1 MSRPKSDLVE
11 QLKSLGIT
19 ERTALFALSKS
30 NNDIAKAK
38 KYALS
43 GQAAKDEVSN
53 DKDHS
58 PIQSPKDPPS
68 SFFDEPLH
76 SAPVS
81 SRRPSFASM
90 RRASHTSECAS
101 ANDPASAKQTASI
114 PTKKSSPLMGSLKS
128 LGKSSLR
135 RKSVAVN
142 MTVQEGKGLELVR
155 TSSALSNGTTC
166 TAATAGTDRTDGTE
180 RRGRSS
186 GAKTVKVHKPEKKE
200 ELTDTVPPPLPSN
213 TYPPNNIPPPPLIPT
228 CFDLQASDLLLGAI
242 NRGRPGSATSSPNA
256 SSTDLR
262 KTTSSTGGALA
273 ALGLRAAALGTA
285 GMAPPK
291 SPEKSADPT
300 PVATPASNVTP
311 KASYLQASKP
321 VGSGD
326 RSSKNRAPSP
336 FFRARRARDQARAR
350 DTSPEVGALKKDT
363 NYAESEPE
371 SVAVTK
377 KFRPQVSAYEDGDVD
392 SNGSEDGV
400 TEAETELDSEDD
412 FSGTSD
418 FDEEGILDEDGEVI
432 FDEETEK
439 NTEANAVFYEGD
451 AGGLGG
457 RSATD
462 EIQDKPQDDSSSQVL
477 DYYGEEVEQD
487 PLGEGPNVVVPP
499 QSLFWTNSSSR
510 QKKTSKGGLQLE
522 TSRPVFA
529 RDRCTITLTQGNP
542 DGALEDSGKRMRR
555 YVVLSD
561 LSEESR
567 YAVEW
572 AIGTVARD
580 GDEIFV
586 ISVKEDESK
595 IDPKNWSNNDRA
607 QKMRVQ
613 KERQTTALLL
623 VKQVTGLLQRTR
635 LQITVTCQFLHAK
648 NSRHMLLDLIDFLE
662 PTMAIVG
669 SRGLGKLQGILLG
682 STSHYLV
689 QKSSVP
695 VMVARR
701 RLLRPL
707 RKTNPANLR
716 HSPRVSLASASIE
729 KAASSK
735 QEDDVVDVAEEEGT
749 TDEVAIAQDKKRQ
762 Q

>member
-1 MSRPKSDLVE
+1 MAPLHRSFSLPTGNYVSR
-11 QLKSLGIT
+11 LK
-19 ERTALFALSKS
+19 
-30 NNDIAKAK
+30 
-38 KYALS
+38 ALS

-53 DKDHS
+53 DKDQPS
-58 PIQSPKDPPS
+58 IQSLETPPS
-68 SFFDEPLH
+68 SFPGAPLH
-76 SAPVS
+76 SAPLS
-81 SRRPSFASM
+81 DRRPALSSM
-90 RRASHTSECAS
+90 RRASHHSHTPE
-101 ANDPASAKQTASI
+101 PASAQDPGSAKQLVS
-114 PTKKSSPLMGSLKS
+114 PSSKKASPLLGSLKS
-128 LGKSSLR
+128 WGKGSLR
-135 RKSVAVN
+135 RRSVAVDV
-142 MTVQEGKGLELVR
+142 TVQEGKGLQLER
-155 TSSALSNGTTC
+155 TSSAQSNGTTC
-166 TAATAGTDRTDGTE
+166 TAGTDRTDGTE
-180 RRGRSS
+180 RRGRSRK
-186 GAKTVKVHKPEKKE
+186 AKSVIVHIPEKKE
-200 ELTDTVPPPLPSN
+200 ELTDTVPPPLPPN
-213 TYPPNNIPPPPLIPT
+213 TYPPTSIPPPPLTPT
-228 CFDLQASDLLLGAI
+228 HFDSQASDLLMGAI
-242 NRGRPGSATSSPNA
+242 NRGRPGSTTSSPNA

-262 KTTSSTGGALA
+262 KSTSSTGGALA

-285 GMAPPK
+285 NMAPPR
-291 SPEKSADPT
+291 SPEKAADST
-300 PVATPASNVTP
+300 PVATPAATLTP
-311 KASYLQASKP
+311 RASYLQASKP

-363 NYAESEPE
+363 NYPESEPE

-392 SNGSEDGV
+392 SNVSDDGV

-462 EIQDKPQDDSSSQVL
+462 EIDDKPRDDSASQVL

-499 QSLFWTNSSSR
+499 QSLFWTNPSSR
-510 QKKTSKGGLQLE
+510 QKKTSKGGLQME

-595 IDPKNWSNNDRA
+595 IDPKNWGNNDRA
-607 QKMRVQ
+607 QKMRIQ

-623 VKQVTGLLQRTR
+623 VKQVNSLLQRTR

-662 PTMAIVG
+662 PTMVIVG

-707 RKTNPANLR
+707 RRTNPANLR

-749 TDEVAIAQDKKRQ
+749 TDEVVIAKEKKGQ
-762 Q
+762 QQ